1 MTEAHA
7 HDDIFDQGLSFD
19 LVRLL
24 DRRRA
29 LQLFGIAGLATLTA
43 CGGSSSAT
51 SAGSASPS
59 AAAAT
64 TAASA
69 IATAAVPVA
78 ASCDT
83 IPDETAGP
91 YPGDGS
97 NGPDVLTQSGIVR
110 QDIRQSFGAASG
122 TAQGVP
128 LTINLIV
135 QNAKS
140 CSPIAGAA
148 VYVWHCSRD
157 GLYSL
162 YSPGATGENYLRGVQ
177 QADASGRLSFRSIYP
192 GAYPGRWPHVHFE
205 VYPTLA
211 AATSAGSKLAT
222 SQIALPEAA
231 CKAVYA
237 TTGYGDSSSN
247 LAQTP
252 LSSDMVFSDGATQQT
267 PTITGSPSTGYSIE
281 LVVPV

>member
-1 MTEAHA
+1 MTQNHT

-19 LVRLL
+19 LARLL

-29 LQLFGIAGLATLTA
+29 LQLFGVAGLAALTA

-51 SAGSASPS
+51 TAASSSATETTPASPTAAAT
-59 AAAAT
+59 AAAAN
-64 TAASA
+64 
-69 IATAAVPVA
+69 AT
-78 ASCDT
+78 CET
-83 IPDETAGP
+83 IPEETAGP

-110 QDIRQSFGAASG
+110 RDIRKSFGSATG

-128 LTINLIV
+128 LSINLVI
-135 QNAKS
+135 QDKAKG
-140 CSPIAGAA
+140 CAAIAGAA
-148 VYVWHCSRD
+148 VYVWHCSRE

-162 YSPGATGENYLRGVQ
+162 YSPGVTGENYLRGVQ
-177 QADASGRLSFRSIYP
+177 QADTSGRLSFQSIYP
-192 GAYPGRWPHVHFE
+192 AAYPGRWPHIHFE

-237 TTGYGDSSSN
+237 TTGYGDSVGN
-247 LAQTP
+247 LARTP
-252 LSSDMVFSDGATQQT
+252 LTSDMVFSDGVTQQL
-267 PTITGSPSTGYSIE
+267 PTISGSPSSGYSIE
-281 LVVPV
+281 LVVTV